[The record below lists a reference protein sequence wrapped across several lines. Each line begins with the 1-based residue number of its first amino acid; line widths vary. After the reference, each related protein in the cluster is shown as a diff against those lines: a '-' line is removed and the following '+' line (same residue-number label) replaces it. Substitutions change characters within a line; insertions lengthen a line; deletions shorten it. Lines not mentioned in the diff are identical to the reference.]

1 MKKMLL
7 SIIAITMCNVLMA
20 QWNVGFTVGCSSNQ
34 YDYDTQWAYRLRYE
48 NRWGYTAEIPVSYS
62 VNEWLKITSGIA
74 YVEKG
79 FFVENLTT
87 LNDFLNPNHDS
98 GNEIERR
105 DCHLSVPVSAE
116 FSFGNDRWRG
126 FCCLGG
132 YASYLMASYFEGY
145 ALSLSGSFEPFHE
158 KRSFDSEVDN
168 RFELGVVG
176 GAGASYKFSE
186 GWLCVISAKYYYA
199 LTDQH
204 KDYQRLR
211 FPAYNRTLAFQIG
224 LVYNIK

>member
-79 FFVENLTT
+79 FFLMNGVN
-87 LNDFLNPNHDS
+87 N
-98 GNEIERR
+98 IERR

-132 YASYLMASYFEGY
+132 YASYLMASYFDGV
-145 ALSLSGSFEPFHE
+145 AFSGISYEPFHE

>member
-7 SIIAITMCNVLMA
+7 SIIAITVCNVLMA

-62 VNEWLKITSGIA
+62 VNEWFKITSGIA

-79 FFVENLTT
+79 FFLMNGVN
-87 LNDFLNPNHDS
+87 N
-98 GNEIERR
+98 IERR

-132 YASYLMASYFEGY
+132 YASYLMASYFDGGAFSTSYE
-145 ALSLSGSFEPFHE
+145 LFHE

>member
-145 ALSLSGSFEPFHE
+145 SLSQPLYTIQLPRPFGFCILAAII
-158 KRSFDSEVDN
+158 SLYFPPST
-168 RFELGVVG
+168 
-176 GAGASYKFSE
+176 STS
-186 GWLCVISAKYYYA
+186 VIPYA
-199 LTDQH
+199 LEPSLLILDS
-204 KDYQRLR
+204 L
-211 FPAYNRTLAFQIG
+211 
-224 LVYNIK
+224 